1 MKEFISIDNKVIR
14 KDEIEYISM
23 EEDKIKIYVHER
35 DFHIDA
41 IANSEQKEKLI
52 DILVPDF
59 LIIGDRDS
67 TALINKEHIRYIRQR
82 IDKTIDIDLPNSTV
96 FLIYDTEEDV
106 NINLRAITKILN
118 SEEIC

>member
-82 IDKTIDIDLPNSTV
+82 IDKTIDIDLPNSTG

>member
-1 MKEFISIDNKVIR
+1 MKEFISIDNKIIR

-23 EEDKIKIYVHER
+23 EDDIVNIFVHER
-35 DFHIDA
+35 DFHITA
-41 IANSEQKEKLI
+41 TINSKQREKLI

-59 LIIGDRDS
+59 LIIEDRNCTS
-67 TALINKEHIRYIRQR
+67 LINKEHIRYIRQR

-96 FLIYDTEEDV
+96 FLIYNTEEDV